1 MRPSEAYDAPP
12 SHATPLHRIVDAYTE
27 NVRGHS
33 PEHEGSLRAFF
44 CLLGIRGT
52 ESAQQSCDDA
62 P

>member
-44 CLLGIRGT
+44 
-52 ESAQQSCDDA
+52 
-62 P
+62 